1 MDANRRSFMKAL
13 GVAGAAGLVAPNT
26 AAADAAAPAT
36 AAPTVAPT
44 VAYVFFNSVEAAWV
58 EAAVNR
64 MVPADELGPGGVDLG
79 IAAFIDGQLAGAYGQ
94 GAKMYLQGPW
104 PTGTPEQGWQMRMTP
119 AACYR
124 AAIPRIDAHCQA
136 TLGAVFAALA
146 DAKQDAVLA
155 GLESGGID
163 LVDLAAHQFFKLFR
177 TNVMEGLFSD
187 PIYGGNRNKLGWKLV
202 GFPGVYGNYVDVID
216 RYDNRPFNVEPAGIA
231 D

>member
-1 MDANRRSFMKAL
+1 MDPNRRTFMKTL
-13 GVAGAAGLVAPNT
+13 GAVGAGGLVAPA
-26 AAADAAAPAT
+26 AAADPLAAPQAGS
-36 AAPTVAPT
+36 
-44 VAYVFFNSVEAAWV
+44 YIFFNSVEAAWV
-58 EAAVNR
+58 EAAVSR
-64 MVPADELGPGGVDLG
+64 IVPADGLGPGGVELG

-104 PTGTPEQGWQMRMTP
+104 PAGTPEQGWQMRLTP

-136 TLGAVFAALA
+136 TLGAAFAALD
-146 DAKQDAVLA
+146 DAQRDTVLS
-155 GLESGGID
+155 GLETGVID
-163 LVDLAAHQFFKLFR
+163 LVDLPAHQFFKLFH
-177 TNVMEGLFSD
+177 TNAMEGLFSD

-216 RYDNRPFNVEPAGIA
+216 RYADRPFDVEPAGIG

>member
-1 MDANRRSFMKAL
+1 MDANRRTFMTTL
-13 GVAGAAGLVAPNT
+13 GLAGAGGLITYAT
-26 AAADAAAPAT
+26 RADAPPPSVPQAT
-36 AAPTVAPT
+36 S
-44 VAYVFFNSVEAAWV
+44 YIFFNSIEAVWV

-64 MVPADELGPGGVDLG
+64 IVPADDLGPGGVDLG
-79 IAAFIDGQLAGAYGQ
+79 IVAFIDGQLAGAYGQ
-94 GAKMYLQGPW
+94 GAKTYLQGPW
-104 PTGTPEQGWQMRMTP
+104 PAGTPEQGWQTRLTP

-136 TLGAVFAALA
+136 TLGADFAALK
-146 DAKQDAVLA
+146 DTQQDAVLS

-163 LVDLAAHQFFKLFR
+163 LVDLPAHQFFRLLR
-177 TNVMEGLFSD
+177 INAMEGLFSD

-216 RYDNRPFNVEPAGIA
+216 RYADRPFDVEPAGIG